1 MKPTHSCHQVFC
13 IVGSRREKKGKLFCC
28 ISVVAVVVSQSSNKI
43 IIVNI
48 IIKISITSRQRW
60 PHLSWRWCSKNTNS
74 NVANCPCALAKLFTL
89 IISKLLAAHLLW
101 SLSSVG
107 LAHWCAQNYQSVP
120 SVEQVAITNSLRSTT
135 WGCRG
140 WTVMGLTPP
149 SAPHR
154 FHLSKHVPAAAK
166 TQSFHLTLSPYPPP
180 PPPHLSSL
188 FSLYSPNYS
197 ESKHWKYH
205 QRSKLMIFFSSVTWN
220 NFLAI
225 FEASKLG
232 RVKIGRRWT
241 LHWKVLIKSKSI
253 QAALGLELD
262 WVGWATRGKM
272 SPNFCWR
279 GSACCTGKLLSI
291 ITVSQDATLRYLSCS
306 ASGPVSDILA
316 ILSFSSS
323 PSSSTSSQECIWF
336 HSSLIFYVIS
346 HFFIPSIVTSSY
358 LILSHPRPLFHL
370 I

>member
-188 FSLYSPNYS
+188 FSLDSLRVQIFLSQNIGNTIKDQNWWFFFFGNMKQLFSNLWGFKTWPSENWPAVNSPL
-197 ESKHWKYH
+197 K
-205 QRSKLMIFFSSVTWN
+205 SV
-220 NFLAI
+220 
-225 FEASKLG
+225 
-232 RVKIGRRWT
+232 
-241 LHWKVLIKSKSI
+241 
-253 QAALGLELD
+253 D
-262 WVGWATRGKM
+262 
-272 SPNFCWR
+272 
-279 GSACCTGKLLSI
+279 
-291 ITVSQDATLRYLSCS
+291 
-306 ASGPVSDILA
+306 
-316 ILSFSSS
+316 
-323 PSSSTSSQECIWF
+323 
-336 HSSLIFYVIS
+336 
-346 HFFIPSIVTSSY
+346 
-358 LILSHPRPLFHL
+358 
-370 I
+370 

>member
-28 ISVVAVVVSQSSNKI
+28 ISVVVVVVSQSSNKI

-48 IIKISITSRQRW
+48 VIKISITSRQRW

-107 LAHWCAQNYQSVP
+107 LAHWCAQNYRSVP
-120 SVEQVAITNSLRSTT
+120 SVEQVATTNSLRSTT

-180 PPPHLSSL
+180 PPPHLSSF
-188 FSLYSPNYS
+188 FSLDSLRV
-197 ESKHWKYH
+197 
-205 QRSKLMIFFSSVTWN
+205 QIFLSQNIGNTIKDQNWWFF
-220 NFLAI
+220 FL
-225 FEASKLG
+225 
-232 RVKIGRRWT
+232 R
-241 LHWKVLIKSKSI
+241 
-253 QAALGLELD
+253 
-262 WVGWATRGKM
+262 
-272 SPNFCWR
+272 
-279 GSACCTGKLLSI
+279 
-291 ITVSQDATLRYLSCS
+291 
-306 ASGPVSDILA
+306 
-316 ILSFSSS
+316 
-323 PSSSTSSQECIWF
+323 
-336 HSSLIFYVIS
+336 
-346 HFFIPSIVTSSY
+346 
-358 LILSHPRPLFHL
+358 
-370 I
+370 

>member
-1 MKPTHSCHQVFC
+1 MKPTHSCHQVFW
-13 IVGSRREKKGKLFCC
+13 IVGSRREKKGKHFCC

-48 IIKISITSRQRW
+48 VIKISITSRQRW

-188 FSLYSPNYS
+188 FSLDSLRV
-197 ESKHWKYH
+197 
-205 QRSKLMIFFSSVTWN
+205 QIFLSQNIGNTIKDQNWWFF
-220 NFLAI
+220 FL
-225 FEASKLG
+225 
-232 RVKIGRRWT
+232 R
-241 LHWKVLIKSKSI
+241 
-253 QAALGLELD
+253 
-262 WVGWATRGKM
+262 
-272 SPNFCWR
+272 
-279 GSACCTGKLLSI
+279 
-291 ITVSQDATLRYLSCS
+291 
-306 ASGPVSDILA
+306 
-316 ILSFSSS
+316 
-323 PSSSTSSQECIWF
+323 
-336 HSSLIFYVIS
+336 
-346 HFFIPSIVTSSY
+346 
-358 LILSHPRPLFHL
+358 
-370 I
+370 